1 MELDRQPTS
10 PVYNGTV
17 QQTIEVV
24 AAVLTRAD
32 GKILICRRAVGR
44 ASAGMWEFP
53 GGKVEEGE
61 DARDA
66 LRRELREELA
76 IEGEIG
82 DLITRD
88 TTAVGDLLIDLACY
102 RTALIGDEPLRS
114 TDHDEMRWTSPEH
127 LNGLHWALPDL
138 KAVAALRQGQS
149 SP

>member
-1 MELDRQPTS
+1 
-10 PVYNGTV
+10 
-17 QQTIEVV
+17 
-24 AAVLTRAD
+24 
-32 GKILICRRAVGR
+32 
-44 ASAGMWEFP
+44 MWEFP

-76 IEGEIG
+76 IEGQIG

-88 TTAVGDLLIDLACY
+88 TTAVGGLLIDLACY
-102 RTALIGDEPLRS
+102 RTTLVGDEPLRS
-114 TDHDEMRWTSPEH
+114 TDHDELRWTSPEH
-127 LNGLHWALPDL
+127 LNGLDWALPDL